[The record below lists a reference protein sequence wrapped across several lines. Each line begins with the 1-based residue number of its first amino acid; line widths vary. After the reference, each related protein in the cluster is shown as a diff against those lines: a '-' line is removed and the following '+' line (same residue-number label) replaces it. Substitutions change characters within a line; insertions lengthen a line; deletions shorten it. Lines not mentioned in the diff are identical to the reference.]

1 VAFNPELF
9 AKLTV
14 PYLDGTKGPP
24 ISPVKYLMNGPVRP
38 ETFSRQ
44 SSFIDPQSYLVAN
57 TSEQFPETPGGL
69 PPTQTQSAV
78 QSVGNSTSN
87 LVDDLKAGTV
97 DLESGSALT
106 GVFREGMM
114 DANNLPTY
122 SSIRTAIDAGQLG
135 KPVNIGARPDY
146 RSYNIA
152 ALDSEGY
159 GAKSPDESFEP
170 EGYVAGKFY
179 AARDYLGG
187 GAEMNEVDGKGAYE
201 AMTGREYKDSYLGDL
216 MGFDGNFGIDNP
228 RNISSSGPTVGG
240 PSFTERF
247 SNQLNSTTPSGN
259 MDLGGNDGPPPASF
273 SEARSRADT
282 AFGGMG
288 RDASGNTDG
297 LGLFETLTGKEF
309 RDTKLGQFMGY
320 KSNDDDSSDSDN
332 SRVICTELY
341 KQGKLDMDLY
351 RMDIVYTAK
360 RLSPITV
367 RGYHHWAV
375 PMVVR
380 MRSSTALSNL
390 FEYLTVAR
398 AKEIARIVK
407 PEEHKRTLSG
417 FLIKN
422 VGEAICFAIGL
433 FVEQKDWS
441 VLYNGE
447 TNNG

>member
-1 VAFNPELF
+1 MAYDPEQFL
-9 AKLTV
+9 
-14 PYLDGTKGPP
+14 KG
-24 ISPVKYLMNGPVRP
+24 VKAP
-38 ETFSRQ
+38 FSRQ
-44 SSFIDPQSYLVAN
+44 NNFLDAGQYLSAN
-57 TSEQFPETPGGL
+57 NFTTSDGRTFSDGDAAYQHQ
-69 PPTQTQSAV
+69 QTLDSASGQSAV
-78 QSVGNSTSN
+78 NKVEGSVSS
-87 LVDDLKAGTV
+87 LVDDLAAGTV
-97 DLESGSALT
+97 ELESFVPTST
-106 GVFREGMM
+106 FDTPKERDDDFVEGTLGK
-114 DANNLPTY
+114 NNLPTF
-122 SSIRTAIDAGQLG
+122 SNIRTAIDAVGVGQPMNLG
-135 KPVNIGARPDY
+135 RRQDS
-146 RSYNIA
+146 RMYNIA

-159 GAKSPDESFEP
+159 GAKPSDESDEP
-170 EGYVAGKFY
+170 EGYVAEKFY
-179 AARDYLGG
+179 NARDYLGG

>member
-1 VAFNPELF
+1 VAYDPEQFLR
-9 AKLTV
+9 
-14 PYLDGTKGPP
+14 G
-24 ISPVKYLMNGPVRP
+24 VRAP
-38 ETFSRQ
+38 FSRQ
-44 SSFIDPQSYLVAN
+44 NNFLDAGQYLSAGN
-57 TSEQFPETPGGL
+57 FTTSDGKTFSDGDAAYQHQ
-69 PPTQTQSAV
+69 QTLDSASGQSAV
-78 QSVGNSTSN
+78 NKVEGSVSN
-87 LVDDLKAGTV
+87 LVGDLEAGTV
-97 DLESGSALT
+97 ELESFVQPNTFDTSKERDDDF
-106 GVFREGMM
+106 VEGTLGK
-114 DANNLPTY
+114 NNLPTF
-122 SSIRTAIDAGQLG
+122 SNIRTAIDAVGVGQPINLG
-135 KPVNIGARPDY
+135 RRQDS
-146 RSYNIA
+146 RRYNIA

-159 GAKSPDESFEP
+159 GAKPSDESDEP
-170 EGYVAGKFY
+170 EGYVAEKFY
-179 AARDYLGG
+179 NARDYLGG

-240 PSFTERF
+240 PSFAERF

-380 MRSSTALSNL
+380 MRSSTTLSNL

>member
-1 VAFNPELF
+1 VAYDPEQFLR
-9 AKLTV
+9 
-14 PYLDGTKGPP
+14 G
-24 ISPVKYLMNGPVRP
+24 VRAP
-38 ETFSRQ
+38 FSRQ
-44 SSFIDPQSYLVAN
+44 NNFLDAGQYLSAGN
-57 TSEQFPETPGGL
+57 FTTSDGKTFSDGDAAYQHQ
-69 PPTQTQSAV
+69 QTLDSASGQSAV
-78 QSVGNSTSN
+78 NKVEGSVSN
-87 LVDDLKAGTV
+87 LVGDLEAGTV
-97 DLESGSALT
+97 QLESFDT
-106 GVFREGMM
+106 PQERDDDFVEGTLGK
-114 DANNLPTY
+114 NNLPTF
-122 SSIRTAIDAGQLG
+122 SNIRTAIDAVGVGQPINLG
-135 KPVNIGARPDY
+135 RRQDS
-146 RSYNIA
+146 RMYNIA

-159 GAKSPDESFEP
+159 GAPPAEESFEP

-216 MGFDGNFGIDNP
+216 MGFDGSFGIDNP

-320 KSNDDDSSDSDN
+320 KSNDDDSSDSDK

-380 MRSSTALSNL
+380 MRSSTSLSNL

-407 PEEHKRTLSG
+407 PESHKRTLSG

-422 VGEAICFAIGL
+422 IGEAICFSIGL
-433 FVEQKDWS
+433 FVGQKDWS

-447 TNNG
+447 ANNG

>member
-1 VAFNPELF
+1 MAYDPEQFLR
-9 AKLTV
+9 
-14 PYLDGTKGPP
+14 G
-24 ISPVKYLMNGPVRP
+24 VRAP
-38 ETFSRQ
+38 FSRQ
-44 SSFIDPQSYLVAN
+44 NNFLDAGQYLSAGN
-57 TSEQFPETPGGL
+57 FTTSDGKTFSDGDAAYQHQ
-69 PPTQTQSAV
+69 QTLDSASDQSAV
-78 QSVGNSTSN
+78 NKVEGSVSN
-87 LVDDLKAGTV
+87 LVGDLEAGTV
-97 DLESGSALT
+97 QLESFDT
-106 GVFREGMM
+106 PQERDDDFVEGTLGK
-114 DANNLPTY
+114 NNLPTF
-122 SSIRTAIDAGQLG
+122 SNIRTAIDAVGVGQPMNLG
-135 KPVNIGARPDY
+135 RRQDS
-146 RSYNIA
+146 RMYNIA

-170 EGYVAGKFY
+170 DPGKY
-179 AARDYLGG
+179 LSLKDRRDGG
-187 GAEMNEVDGKGAYE
+187 GPGYAGDVYGIGGGRRADLDGDGYITFAENEKNPLDQNFLTGMSNAAYKMGQSVKS
-201 AMTGREYKDSYLGDL
+201 ATSNLFGRSFDEDDNRGPANAINDQQMVGDL
-216 MGFDGNFGIDNP
+216 RYNSKSDG
-228 RNISSSGPTVGG
+228 SA
-240 PSFTERF
+240 F
-247 SNQLNSTTPSGN
+247 SAPA
-259 MDLGGNDGPPPASF
+259 DPKGNDGGFTSLMDRFDGGGPG
-273 SEARSRADT
+273 ESRKQEIER
-282 AFGGMG
+282 GGG
-288 RDASGNTDG
+288 DG
-297 LGLFETLTGKEF
+297 G
-309 RDTKLGQFMGY
+309 
-320 KSNDDDSSDSDN
+320 S

-380 MRSSTALSNL
+380 MRSSAALSNL

-417 FLIKN
+417 FLIKD

>member
-1 VAFNPELF
+1 MAYDPEQFL
-9 AKLTV
+9 
-14 PYLDGTKGPP
+14 KG
-24 ISPVKYLMNGPVRP
+24 VKAP
-38 ETFSRQ
+38 FSRQ
-44 SSFIDPQSYLVAN
+44 NNFLDAGQYLSAGN
-57 TSEQFPETPGGL
+57 TFTTSDGRTFSDGTAARQHQ
-69 PPTQTQSAV
+69 QTLDSASGQSAV
-78 QSVGNSTSN
+78 NKVEGSVSN
-87 LVDDLKAGTV
+87 FVDDLAAGTV
-97 DLESGSALT
+97 ELESFVPTST
-106 GVFREGMM
+106 FDTPKERDDDFVEGTLGK
-114 DANNLPTY
+114 NNLPTF
-122 SSIRTAIDAGQLG
+122 SNIRTAIDAVGVGQPINLG
-135 KPVNIGARPDY
+135 RRQDS
-146 RSYNIA
+146 RRYNIA

-159 GAKSPDESFEP
+159 GAKPSDESDEP
-170 EGYVAGKFY
+170 EGYVAEKFY
-179 AARDYLGG
+179 NARDYLGG